1 MNKWIKGFFSFVF
14 LTLVFSS
21 HKPILDLEPDA
32 AENSNALHL
41 ANTEIKYNLEELYAE
56 ETIVLDKDVET
67 VVTWN
72 TLKNVRY
79 EEKPDPTYKVVYK
92 PIYGKTVRE
101 LEDKT
106 IQIKGFIIPITSNT
120 FALSKNP
127 FAACFFC
134 GQAGPET
141 VMGIQ
146 FKKLK
151 DKLKTD
157 MFVTLK
163 GKFILNY
170 DNPDDW
176 MYHIVDAE
184 IIEIKL

>member
-1 MNKWIKGFFSFVF
+1 MSNWIKLLFSFVF
-14 LTLVFSS
+14 IALVFSS
-21 HKPILDLEPDA
+21 HKPMEVIEEIVPT
-32 AENSNALHL
+32 NTLHL
-41 ANTEIKYNLEELYAE
+41 EKNAIKFNLEELYAE
-56 ETIVLDKDVET
+56 EHIALDKDVET
-67 VVTWN
+67 VITWS
-72 TLKNVRY
+72 TLRNVRY

-92 PIYGKTVRE
+92 PIYGKSIRD

-127 FAACFFC
+127 FAACYFC

-146 FKKLK
+146 FRKLK

-176 MYHIVDAE
+176 MYHIIDAE
-184 IIEIKL
+184 IIEIK

>member
-1 MNKWIKGFFSFVF
+1 MSNKVKWFLVF
-14 LTLVFSS
+14 IVLTLVFNS
-21 HKPILDLEPDA
+21 HRPIETTPD
-32 AENSNALHL
+32 ESIMTSNIIHLSNS
-41 ANTEIKYNLEELYAE
+41 EIKYDLEELYAGE
-56 ETIVLDKDVET
+56 EIPQDKDVET

-79 EEKPDPTYKVVYK
+79 EERPDPVYKLVHK

-120 FALSKNP
+120 YALSKNP

-146 FKKLK
+146 FRKLK

-163 GKFILNY
+163 GKFILNH

-176 MYHIVDAE
+176 MYHIIDAE
-184 IIEIKL
+184 IIEIK

>member
-1 MNKWIKGFFSFVF
+1 MSNWIKWVISFVI
-14 LTLVFSS
+14 LTLVFNS
-21 HKPILDLEPDA
+21 HKPRQKAPEESLMS
-32 AENSNALHL
+32 SNVLHL
-41 ANTEIKYNLEELYAE
+41 SNSEVKYNLEELYAGE
-56 ETIVLDKDVET
+56 EMQQDKEVET

-79 EEKPDPTYKVVYK
+79 EERPDPVYRLVHK

-106 IQIKGFIIPITSNT
+106 IQIRGFIIPITSNT
-120 FALSKNP
+120 YALSKNP

-146 FKKLK
+146 FRKLK
-151 DKLKTD
+151 EKLKTD

-163 GKFILNY
+163 GKFILNH

-176 MYHIVDAE
+176 MYHIIDAE
-184 IIEIKL
+184 IIEIK

>member
-1 MNKWIKGFFSFVF
+1 MKWILSFFILCF
-14 LTLVFSS
+14 VFSS
-21 HKPILDLEPDA
+21 HSPRL
-32 AENSNALHL
+32 ENSDAFEGDNENMLH
-41 ANTEIKYNLEELYAE
+41 ASKGMEEFNLTELYE
-56 ETIVLDKDVET
+56 EEYKVLDKDIET

-92 PIYGKTVRE
+92 PIYGKSIRD

-146 FKKLK
+146 FRKLK

-176 MYHIVDAE
+176 MYHIIDAE
-184 IIEIKL
+184 IIEIK

>member
-1 MNKWIKGFFSFVF
+1 MIKMSKLLIAFCFVLF
-14 LTLVFSS
+14 LLSS
-21 HKPILDLEPDA
+21 HTPIVNDEELDVESSNPIHLEKNAVKYDLEKLYKEENIILDK
-32 AENSNALHL
+32 
-41 ANTEIKYNLEELYAE
+41 EI
-56 ETIVLDKDVET
+56 ETAVS
-67 VVTWN
+67 WN

-79 EEKPDPTYKVVYK
+79 EEKADPTYKVVYK
-92 PIYGKTVRE
+92 PIYGKPVRE

-106 IQIKGFIIPITSNT
+106 IQIKGFIIPITKNT
-120 FALSKNP
+120 YALSKNP

-176 MYHIVDAE
+176 MYHIIEAE
-184 IIEIKL
+184 IIEIK

>member
-1 MNKWIKGFFSFVF
+1 MNKWIKGLFSFVF

-21 HKPILDLEPDA
+21 HKPIVNDESEEIA
-32 AENSNALHL
+32 NANTLHL
-41 ANTEIKYNLEELYAE
+41 AKSEVKYNLEEMYAE
-56 ETIVLDKDVET
+56 EHILMDKDVET

-92 PIYGKTVRE
+92 PIYGKTIRE

-106 IQIKGFIIPITSNT
+106 IQIKGFIIPITSYT

-146 FKKLK
+146 FRKLK

-176 MYHIVDAE
+176 MYHIIDAE
-184 IIEIKL
+184 IIEIK

>member
-1 MNKWIKGFFSFVF
+1 MNNWFKWIFSSLFICLFFN
-14 LTLVFSS
+14 S
-21 HKPILDLEPDA
+21 HKPKVLSGEEMAINTHYLHTSNEDLKINV
-32 AENSNALHL
+32 ENF
-41 ANTEIKYNLEELYAE
+41 YAE
-56 ETIVLDKDVET
+56 APKILDKDVEV

-92 PIYGKTVRE
+92 PIYGKTIRE

-127 FAACFFC
+127 FASCFFC

-146 FKKLK
+146 FRKLK

-163 GKFILNY
+163 GKFVLNY

-176 MYHIVDAE
+176 MYHIIDAE
-184 IIEIKL
+184 IIEIR

>member
-1 MNKWIKGFFSFVF
+1 MSNWIKLLAGFIF

-21 HKPILDLEPDA
+21 HKPM
-32 AENSNALHL
+32 HL
-41 ANTEIKYNLEELYAE
+41 AIEEPAMTSNVIHLTKNEVKYNLEELYAGE
-56 ETIVLDKDVET
+56 EILQDKDIET

-79 EEKPDPTYKVVYK
+79 EERPDPIYRLVHK

-120 FALSKNP
+120 YALSKNP

-146 FKKLK
+146 FRKLK
-151 DKLKTD
+151 EKLKTD

-163 GKFILNY
+163 GKFILNN

-176 MYHIVDAE
+176 MYHIIDAE
-184 IIEIKL
+184 IIEIK